1 MARVVGRLTLAGAR
15 LDFLR
20 ALLLNEYQGHAAFIA
35 EWIGLIAYHE
45 RLLEA
50 LPRVTHPPV
59 GMGSDQPEEAW
70 NALDA
75 IVDHRPRLIHLHF
88 YRGQV
93 RDLCDRW
100 GLRCAWAPAGVHSA
114 NLRWVNR
121 GMSLEDFLIAT
132 KDWPSKMRDAILNE
146 VEPSTDP
153 PRRLHWLSSSLRQ
166 FLKGEAYPPAG
177 LDLVPDY
184 FRDKDHMSLSEASDR
199 FDYLRERDAGVETE
213 AELRI
218 EIKYDPLWGGD
229 WRSIKTRVIEAA
241 RPRWEQNRRRALEP
255 SSTIVE
261 DTQPALRTHIRWL
274 FLHICPQDDVGRP
287 WGWPKI
293 AGPEKVSPITV
304 RNAVLALSH
313 EVGIT
318 LPDLP
323 AGRPA
328 QFR

>member
-1 MARVVGRLTLAGAR
+1 MERTVGRLTLAEAR

-50 LPRVTHPPV
+50 LPRVLYPPL
-59 GMGSDQPEEAW
+59 GMGSDQPEDAW
-70 NALDA
+70 KALGE
-75 IVDHRPRLIHLHF
+75 IVDRRPRLIHMHF

-100 GLRCAWAPAGVHSA
+100 GLRCAWAPAWVHSA

-132 KDWPSKMRDAILNE
+132 KDWPSEVRGAILNE
-146 VEPSTDP
+146 VRHSADLS
-153 PRRLHWLSSSLRQ
+153 RRLPWLSSSLRQ
-166 FLKGEAYPPAG
+166 FLKGEADPPAG
-177 LDLVPDY
+177 FDLVPDY
-184 FRDKDHMSLSEASDR
+184 FRDKDHMSLCEASDR
-199 FDYLRERDAGVETE
+199 FDYLRQRDAGVEAE
-213 AELRI
+213 AVLRI

-229 WRSIKTRVIEAA
+229 WSSIKRRAIEAA
-241 RPRWEQNRRRALEP
+241 RRVWERNRRNTLEF
-255 SSTIVE
+255 SSVILE
-261 DTQPALRTHIRWL
+261 DTQPELRRHVSWL

-287 WGWPKI
+287 WGWKKI
-293 AGPEKVSPITV
+293 AVAEKVSLTTV

-318 LPDLP
+318 LPDLR

-328 QFR
+328 RFR